1 MKKILFLVIAFFSLY
16 LCLGTAI
23 SAGESQTEPADNPLN
38 MKDAGYSI
46 GYDVGKTFIKQE
58 IEIDKDSFIKGF
70 RDAIDGKKA
79 DLNDTDMKTVMTNF
93 QMKMYEKQQ
102 LKHQAVSEANKTKGD
117 NFRKEFKTQESVVEL
132 PSGILYKILKKG
144 DGAIPKDTDSLVAN
158 YIGKFID
165 GKEFDNSYKRGEPIT
180 FVSSDVIPGW
190 TEIFRIM
197 PAGSKWIVVIPPD
210 LAYGERGAG
219 GMIGP
224 NETLVF
230 EIELLEIK

>member
-1 MKKILFLVIAFFSLY
+1 
-16 LCLGTAI
+16 
-23 SAGESQTEPADNPLN
+23 
-38 MKDAGYSI
+38 YSI

-58 IEIDKDSFIKGF
+58 IEIDKESFIKGF
-70 RDAIDGKKA
+70 KDAVEGKNS
-79 DLNDTDMKTVMTNF
+79 DLNDTDMKAVMTNF

-102 LKHQAVSEANKTKGD
+102 LKFQAVSETNKSKGEK
-117 NFRKEFKTQESVVEL
+117 FREEFKTQEAVVEL

-144 DGAIPKDTDSLVAN
+144 DGNIPKDTDSIVAN
-158 YIGKFID
+158 YIGKFTD

-197 PAGSKWIVVIPPD
+197 PVGSKWVVVIPPE